1 MRPNHT
7 KALLAAGKP
16 ALGTWL
22 SMCNP
27 LGTRMLAGAGWNWLT
42 LDLEHTGTSWETAA
56 HLCGLIADQDC
67 IPLIRVPCNR
77 HDHIKRAL
85 DIGAFGVVV
94 PMVNSVE
101 EAKQAVAACK
111 YPPIGNRSVGG
122 SQHAMHFKARPA
134 DYFQQADDGILV
146 VLQCEHIDA
155 VRNADAIFGV
165 EGIDAIFVGPN
176 DLAASMR
183 GPDGSAP
190 TAEAMAKAHA
200 DILAACQRQKV
211 APGFHAMNH
220 HEAVKLLSDGWKFVA
235 VASDLRF
242 LGDGASE
249 ALKTVGLGT
258 GEGMARY

>member
-1 MRPNHT
+1 
-7 KALLAAGKP
+7 
-16 ALGTWL
+16 
-22 SMCNP
+22 
-27 LGTRMLAGAGWNWLT
+27 
-42 LDLEHTGTSWETAA
+42 
-56 HLCGLIADQDC
+56 
-67 IPLIRVPCNR
+67 
-77 HDHIKRAL
+77 
-85 DIGAFGVVV
+85 
-94 PMVNSVE
+94 MVNSVE

-134 DYFQQADDGILV
+134 EYFQQADEGILV

-190 TAEAMAKAHA
+190 TAEATAKAHA